1 MTTTNKDIKQLLEE
15 IEIAWSLL
23 DYSNNAVAML
33 QLAKMVGR
41 MQGMLKTIEIELE
54 VENNLNNIKQ

>member
-15 IEIAWSLL
+15 IDFIWSEL
-23 DYSNNAVAML
+23 DYSNSSIAML
-33 QLAKMVGR
+33 QMAKMIGR

-54 VENNLNNIKQ
+54 VENNLKNK